1 MINVGGREVVAIGTD
16 FDGVEGE
23 LEIAGCQYMDKL
35 PEAMEKAGFTI
46 GEIEDVCFRNA
57 EKFMERYWG

>member
-1 MINVGGREVVAIGTD
+1 M
-16 FDGVEGE
+16 
-23 LEIAGCQYMDKL
+23 GCQYMDKL